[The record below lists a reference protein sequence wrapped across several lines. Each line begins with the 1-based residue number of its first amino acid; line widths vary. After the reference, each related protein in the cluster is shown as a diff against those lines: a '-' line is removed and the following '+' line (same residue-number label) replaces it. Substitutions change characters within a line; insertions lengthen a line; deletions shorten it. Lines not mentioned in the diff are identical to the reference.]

1 MESQLTEEEKMVRDS
16 FRAYCDDKLMSRIIM
31 ANRNESRLWNSGS
44 SKICWSMKQ
53 ITFEMIE
60 NKYLS
65 FAINTNSI
73 SLWNSVPKICET
85 IVLCGSI
92 VLINYFTFKYIIER
106 KPLINKTHLMV
117 ATVNAIV
124 ISCHCRIWPRNSVR
138 NGIHRSARAHHQRI
152 WMCRCLFGSLWP
164 DS

>member
-1 MESQLTEEEKMVRDS
+1 MLVHETN
-16 FRAYCDDKLMSRIIM
+16 YIWDD
-31 ANRNESRLWNSGS
+31 W
-44 SKICWSMKQ
+44 KQ
-53 ITFEMIE
+53 
-60 NKYLS
+60 YLS

-117 ATVNAIV
+117 E
-124 ISCHCRIWPRNSVR
+124 
-138 NGIHRSARAHHQRI
+138 
-152 WMCRCLFGSLWP
+152 LL
-164 DS
+164 